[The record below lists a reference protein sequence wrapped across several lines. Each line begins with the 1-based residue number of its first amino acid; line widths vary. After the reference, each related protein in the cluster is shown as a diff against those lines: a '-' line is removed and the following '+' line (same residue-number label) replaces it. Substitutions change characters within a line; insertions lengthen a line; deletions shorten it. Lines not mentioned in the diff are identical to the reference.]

1 MTKTM
6 ILNYL
11 LTHAD
16 FFAFAVNERKGN
28 KTELRAYVYRRSDLV
43 ARINANRGTD
53 VLRAD
58 SDGAPKVMKHSEQ
71 AFRMAFGN
79 PWFNLATGLT
89 DYDELDTTNATRKG
103 MEKSEAWERKVVD
116 AWNAMR
122 PFDGMR
128 WTGADD
134 GCTYDGITKDG
145 TTLEIKGQKGRMGK
159 A

>member
-6 ILNYL
+6 IINYIQ
-11 LTHAD
+11 THAD
-16 FFAFAVNERKGN
+16 FFAFAVNERKGST
-28 KTELRAYVYRRSDLV
+28 TELRAYVYRKSDLL
-43 ARINANRGTD
+43 ARLALNCGLD

-79 PWFNLATGLT
+79 PWFNLSTNLT
-89 DYDELDTTNATRKG
+89 DYDALDTTNTTRKG

-116 AWNAMR
+116 AWNKMR
-122 PFDGMR
+122 PFDEMR
-128 WTGADD
+128 WVGAEND
-134 GCTYDGITKDG
+134 CNYDGITKDG
-145 TTLEIKGQKGRMGK
+145 VTLEIKGQKGRMGK

>member
-1 MTKTM
+1 
-6 ILNYL
+6 
-11 LTHAD
+11 
-16 FFAFAVNERKGN
+16 
-28 KTELRAYVYRRSDLV
+28 
-43 ARINANRGTD
+43 
-53 VLRAD
+53 
-58 SDGAPKVMKHSEQ
+58 MKHSEQ

-89 DYDELDTTNATRKG
+89 DYDELDTTNTTRKG